1 MSALLSAH
9 LTHRRTRMS
18 ELESV
23 GRRTPLE
30 LLSMLAGLPGVEECV
45 VLKTCNRVE
54 FYTVTNDT
62 SATWSALNGAIGAML
77 PFDARQ
83 DTVLYLNG
91 KDSISHLLRVASG
104 LDSMVI
110 GEDQILGQVKEAYEL
125 ALSEGRIGPI
135 LSIVFRG
142 AISTGKKV
150 RTETGINKGEVSIGS
165 AAVKMAE
172 ACIGGLR
179 GKNILILG
187 GGEMA
192 GLIAKHLAGR
202 EPNAVFVSNRTYS
215 RAIELAWELNG
226 RAVNF
231 NSMVEHMARCDVV
244 LCATSATH
252 MILTRQQVE
261 QAMEGRGDQ
270 GLLIIDVSFPR
281 NVAPDVAEV
290 PGVRLYDIDGLRE
303 QAEENIRRR
312 RNEIR
317 DAERIIAA
325 ELESLHMRFNE
336 MHADALIS
344 RMYLK
349 YNSMKERE
357 VRKAMN
363 RLAAGREPAE
373 AVLEDLA
380 SALTNKFLF
389 EPTSALR
396 EASREGDMG
405 KLITIGNVFKVTGTG
420 EPDVSKEQVTKA
432 EVRSHH

>member
-1 MSALLSAH
+1 
-9 LTHRRTRMS
+9 MS

-23 GRRTPLE
+23 GRRTPSE
-30 LLSMLAGLPGVEECV
+30 LLRMLAGLPGVKECV

-54 FYTVTNDT
+54 FYAVTDDAA
-62 SATWSALNGAIGAML
+62 ATWSALNGAIGAML

-91 KDSISHLLRVASG
+91 QDSVSHLLRVASG
-104 LDSMVI
+104 LDSMVL
-110 GEDQILGQVKEAYEL
+110 GEDQILGQVKDAYEL
-125 ALSEGRIGPI
+125 ALSEGHVGPT

-142 AISTGKKV
+142 AISTGKRV
-150 RTETGINKGEVSIGS
+150 RTETAIGRGEVSVGS

-172 ACIGGLR
+172 DVIGSLK

-231 NSMVEHMARCDVV
+231 DGMVEHMAKCDVV

-252 MILTRQQVE
+252 MILTRQQAE
-261 QAMEGRGDQ
+261 QAMEGRGGQD
-270 GLLIIDVSFPR
+270 LLIIDVSFPR
-281 NVAPDVAEV
+281 NVAHDVAEV
-290 PGVRLYDIDGLRE
+290 PGVRLYDLDGLRE

-312 RNEIR
+312 KNEIK
-317 DAERIIAA
+317 DAEGIIAA
-325 ELESLHMRFNE
+325 ELESLQMRFNE
-336 MHADALIS
+336 MHADSLIS
-344 RMYLK
+344 QMYLK

-357 VRKAMN
+357 VRKALN
-363 RLAAGREPAE
+363 RMAAGHEPAE

-380 SALTNKFLF
+380 TALTNKFLF
-389 EPTSALR
+389 EPTAALR
-396 EASREGDMG
+396 EASREGDMN
-405 KLITIGNVFKVTGTG
+405 KLIVMGNMFKMTG
-420 EPDVSKEQVTKA
+420 EPDVSKEQAPKA
-432 EVRSHH
+432 EIGPHH

>member
-1 MSALLSAH
+1 
-9 LTHRRTRMS
+9 MS

-23 GRRTPLE
+23 GRRMPSE
-30 LLSMLAGLPGVEECV
+30 LLRMLAGLPGVVECV

-54 FYTVTNDT
+54 FYAVTDDT
-62 SATWSALNGAIGAML
+62 AATWSALNGAIGAML

-91 KDSISHLLRVASG
+91 QDSVSHLLRVASG
-104 LDSMVI
+104 LDSMVL
-110 GEDQILGQVKEAYEL
+110 GEDQILGQVKDAYEL
-125 ALSEGRIGPI
+125 ALSEGYVGPT

-142 AISTGKKV
+142 AISAGKRV
-150 RTETGINKGEVSIGS
+150 RTETAIGRGEVSVGS

-172 ACIGGLR
+172 DVIGSLK

-192 GLIAKHLAGR
+192 SLIAKHLAGR

-231 NSMVEHMARCDVV
+231 DGMVEHMARCDVV

-252 MILTRQQVE
+252 MILTRQHAE
-261 QAMEGRGDQ
+261 QAMEGRGGQD
-270 GLLIIDVSFPR
+270 LLIIDVSFPR

-312 RNEIR
+312 KNEIK
-317 DAERIIAA
+317 DAEGIIAA

-336 MHADALIS
+336 MHADSLIS
-344 RMYLK
+344 QMYLK

-357 VRKAMN
+357 VRKALN
-363 RLAAGREPAE
+363 RMAAGHEPPE

-380 SALTNKFLF
+380 NALTNKFLF
-389 EPTSALR
+389 EPTAALR
-396 EASREGDMG
+396 EASREGDMN
-405 KLITIGNVFKVTGTG
+405 KLIMMGNMFKMTG
-420 EPDVSKEQVTKA
+420 EPDVSKEQAPKA
-432 EVRSHH
+432 EIGSHH